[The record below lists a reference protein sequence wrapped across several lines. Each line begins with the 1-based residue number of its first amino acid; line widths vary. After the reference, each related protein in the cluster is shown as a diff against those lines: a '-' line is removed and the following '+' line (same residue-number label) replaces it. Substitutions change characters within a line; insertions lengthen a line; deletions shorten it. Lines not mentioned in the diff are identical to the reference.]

1 MRKVQLV
8 FVKSFLDVPTWNDTF
23 SKMVEI
29 EEPAEFADKSIHLIA
44 ARVVAAGDSPS
55 QSDQPLTGD
64 FNAIIVDGR
73 DFSSL
78 LGKLLTQIDAT
89 FGDTDQ
95 RKAQKDLVKSLVW
108 DFEKDMRER
117 AVQTVDSRPEVQ

>member
-23 SKMVEI
+23 SKMIEI
-29 EEPAEFADKSIHLIA
+29 EEPAEFADKPIHIIA
-44 ARVVAAGDSPS
+44 ARAIAAGDSPS
-55 QSDQPLTGD
+55 GDQPLTGD

-108 DFEKDMRER
+108 DFEKDMRDR
-117 AVQTVDSRPEVQ
+117 AVQTADSHPEVQ